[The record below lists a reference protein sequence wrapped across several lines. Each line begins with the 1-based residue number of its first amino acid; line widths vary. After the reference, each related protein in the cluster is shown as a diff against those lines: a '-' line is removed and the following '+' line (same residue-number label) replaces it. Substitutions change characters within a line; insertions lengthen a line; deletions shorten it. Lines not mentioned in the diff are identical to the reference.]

1 MSNPLEAYGEPDPA
15 PAESGG
21 GPPASADTS
30 IGWINFSDLTDLLE
44 MGGPVTLVLLAMSL
58 ITLTVI
64 LAKLWQFARAGVGRF
79 GALDE
84 ALAFWS
90 RGRQD
95 EAAHRLIRQR
105 GVASRVALHAMSA
118 LRAGA
123 DEHHVRE
130 DTERVALSE
139 LTNLQSGLRV
149 IEATV
154 QTAPLLGL
162 FGTVLGMIA
171 SFQALEGSG
180 AQADPA
186 VLAGGIWVALTDH
199 GCRARD
205 RDSRRTRSDLV
216 SGADRSRARAHRG
229 CGDERV
235 HAPAGRARLRL
246 PRPTAR
252 SCTTW
257 QAEGPDGGARREAL

>member
-64 LAKLWQFARAGVGRF
+64 LAKLWQFARAGVGRY

-118 LRAGA
+118 LQAGA
-123 DEHHVRE
+123 DEHRVRE

-139 LTNLQSGLRV
+139 LSNLQSGLRV

-186 VLAGGIWVALTDH
+186 VLAGGIWVALLTTAVGLAIAIPAALALTWFQGRIDRE
-199 GCRARD
+199 RARIED
-205 RDSRRTRSDLV
+205 AATSVFTRRLV
-216 SGADRSRARAHRG
+216 VPVCAAKTDGPF
-229 CGDERV
+229 V
-235 HAPAGRARLRL
+235 P
-246 PRPTAR
+246 
-252 SCTTW
+252 W
-257 QAEGPDGGARREAL
+257 QAKGPDGGARNEAL